1 MMAYTASGQ
10 YVIKRA
16 PTDHYM
22 PPKDAP
28 VDDADGPA
36 PSANNQDGAGTK
48 WNGLEWVADD
58 AAAEQMYS
66 SGTGPRV
73 DRFSRA
79 TLLMIQKPENVVI
92 LDATKSF
99 DLAVPVEAEIGK

>member
-1 MMAYTASGQ
+1 
-10 YVIKRA
+10 
-16 PTDHYM
+16 
-22 PPKDAP
+22 
-28 VDDADGPA
+28 
-36 PSANNQDGAGTK
+36 
-48 WNGLEWVADD
+48 
-58 AAAEQMYS
+58 MYS